1 MNISSSAP
9 AALPL
14 STPGLAWCLPALL
27 AVLLPTVIA
36 LNEPPSVTYYN
47 QALAALG
54 WGVWLCWLGWT
65 WRNHPPALS
74 ARSLPMAALW
84 LLAVVQ
90 VLAALWALWESPLPR
105 GLAWMGAGLMMA
117 AAVCAQA
124 GWWCASQE
132 AFSDRQR
139 QAFFLALMAAGAIGM
154 LIAII
159 QVFAPGWT
167 DGQWLARPTVPGRA
181 VGNLRQPNHFSS
193 MLVMAMAACV
203 WLGASRQAPARA
215 MAVLT
220 VLCVT
225 GIVWSASRTGMVA
238 MGLFTVWGVLDRQ
251 LPGRWRALLVACPLV
266 YGLVW
271 GGMSWISHLDNAV
284 AFAAEAR
291 LHDGSD
297 ISSSRFAIWRDTWAL
312 IQQHPW
318 TGVGFGAF
326 NAAYREAFAPDEGVA
341 PRECE
346 QQADADTKRE
356 HRGATVADKGQ
367 RHAL

>member
-47 QALAALG
+47 PALAALG

-220 VLCVT
+220 ANEVMT
-225 GIVWSASRTGMVA
+225 
-238 MGLFTVWGVLDRQ
+238 Q
-251 LPGRWRALLVACPLV
+251 VACCEL
-266 YGLVW
+266 
-271 GGMSWISHLDNAV
+271 
-284 AFAAEAR
+284 
-291 LHDGSD
+291 
-297 ISSSRFAIWRDTWAL
+297 
-312 IQQHPW
+312 
-318 TGVGFGAF
+318 
-326 NAAYREAFAPDEGVA
+326 A
-341 PRECE
+341 PRLPAMVGSETLAMVVSSTCMNE
-346 QQADADTKRE
+346 AIARPTVHSATLGGRNPEAAPGAAGAPGAPGAAGACADMADLSSPWPAAA
-356 HRGATVADKGQ
+356 GCPG
-367 RHAL
+367 